1 MYDSGNKYVFEDAVW
16 CQENVYIHILEKS
29 ADNYFSLKCSK
40 SKKKK
45 KEVFLG

>member
-16 CQENVYIHILEKS
+16 CQENVYILADILEKS
-29 ADNYFSLKCSK
+29 ADNYFSLKCPK

-45 KEVFLG
+45 SIF